1 MIPFLAL
8 VLKDLKLFFNNRR
21 AVIVGLVVPI
31 LLASFF
37 GYLFGGQG
45 GNAETSRVPVLV
57 IDQDGSD
64 ISRGLIVQLSGDK
77 NLDVKASTLDAARE
91 AVRKGKATAAIVIPK
106 NFGRDAGHALFT
118 GSGETGSSETGEN
131 KPELG
136 VLYDPSHHV
145 ELGMVKGIL
154 SGAVMQ
160 SVSKEMF
167 SGRSGREMVDESLAQ
182 VENNPRLP
190 AEDRKVL
197 GDLLGGVK
205 EFNERQ
211 DERRDRAGASGQT
224 QLSGGLTMPYQTRE
238 EAITSGHDVAYNGY
252 AHSFGGMAIQ
262 FILFMGL
269 DAGIAL
275 LMLRQSGLWQRLRA
289 APLSRSTL
297 LGSRA
302 VSASL
307 MSGFILAVLFSF
319 ARVVFGVRILGSFA
333 GFVGVC
339 AAFSLMTAAFGLMVA
354 ALGETVEATRGYAIM
369 ATLIMV
375 MLGGAWVP
383 TFVFP
388 RWLRTLTVVV
398 PTRWAMDGLDGM
410 TWRGLGF
417 SSALAPMAVL
427 LLFTLLFGVVA
438 VTRFRWR
445 TEG

>member
-8 VLKDLKLFFNNRR
+8 VRKDLKLFFNDRK
-21 AVIVGLVVPI
+21 AVIVGLLVPI
-31 LLASFF
+31 VLASFF

-45 GNAETSRVPVLV
+45 GNAETSKVPVLV

-64 ISRGLIVQLSGDK
+64 ISRGLITQLGSDK
-77 NLDVKASTLDAARE
+77 NLDVKPSTLDAARE
-91 AVRKGKATAAIVIPK
+91 AVRKGKATVAIVIPK
-106 NFGRDAGHALFT
+106 DFGKDAGQALFT
-118 GSGETGSSETGEN
+118 GANTGAS

-136 VLYDPSHHV
+136 VLYDPSHNV

-160 SVSKEMF
+160 TVSKEMF
-167 SGRSGREMVDESLAQ
+167 SGRSGREIVNESLAQ
-182 VENNPRLP
+182 VESNPRIS
-190 AEDRKVL
+190 AEDRKAL
-197 GDLLGGVK
+197 RDLLGGVK
-205 EFNERQ
+205 ELNQ
-211 DERRDRAGASGQT
+211 QRDRDGTSGQGE
-224 QLSGGLTMPYQTRE
+224 LSGGLTMPYETRE
-238 EAITSGHDVAYNGY
+238 QAITSGQDIQYNGY
-252 AHSFGGMAIQ
+252 AHSFAGMGVQ

-269 DAGIAL
+269 DAGIGL

-289 APLSRSTL
+289 APLSRTML
-297 LGSRA
+297 LGSRT

-307 MSGFILAVLFSF
+307 IAGFILLVLFVF
-319 ARVVFGVRILGSFA
+319 ARVVFGVHIRGSFA

-354 ALGETVEATRGYAIM
+354 ALGETVEATRGYSIM

-388 RWLRTLTVVV
+388 AWLRKLTVVV

-417 SSALAPMAVL
+417 SSALAPIGVL

-438 VTRFRWR
+438 VMRFKWR
-445 TEG
+445 TE

>member
-8 VLKDLKLFFNNRR
+8 VRKDLKLFFNDRK
-21 AVIVGLVVPI
+21 AVAVGLVAPI
-31 LLASFF
+31 VLASFF

-45 GNAETSRVPVLV
+45 GNAETSKVPVLV

-64 ISRGLIVQLSGDK
+64 VSRGLITQLGSDK
-77 NLDVKASTLDAARE
+77 NLDVKPSTLNTARA

-106 NFGRDAGHALFT
+106 DFGRDAGHALFT
-118 GSGETGSSETGEN
+118 GASATGAS
-131 KPELG
+131 KPQLG
-136 VLYDPSHHV
+136 VLYDPSHNV

-160 SVSKEMF
+160 AVSKEMF
-167 SGRSGREMVDESLAQ
+167 TGRSGREVVNESLAQ
-182 VENNPRLP
+182 VENNSQLP
-190 AEDRKVL
+190 AEDRKAL
-197 GDLLGGVK
+197 RDLLGGVK
-205 EFNERQ
+205 ELNERQ
-211 DERRDRAGASGQT
+211 DEQQNREGASGRT
-224 QLSGGLTMPYQTRE
+224 ELSGGLTMPYETRE
-238 EAITSGHDVAYNGY
+238 EAITSGQDVAYNGY

-269 DAGIAL
+269 DVGIAL

-289 APLSRSTL
+289 APLSRTTL
-297 LGSRA
+297 LGSRT

-307 MSGFILAVLFSF
+307 MAGFILLVMFGF
-319 ARVVFGVRILGSFA
+319 ARVVFGVRILGSFP
-333 GFVGVC
+333 GFVLVC
-339 AAFSLMTAAFGLMVA
+339 VAFSLMTAAFGLMIA
-354 ALGETVEATRGYAIM
+354 ALGETVEATRGYSIM

-388 RWLRTLTVVV
+388 VWLKKLTVVV

-417 SSALAPMAVL
+417 SSAVWPIAILLA
-427 LLFTLLFGVVA
+427 FTLLFGVVA
-438 VTRFRWR
+438 VMRFRWS
-445 TEG
+445 TD

>member
-8 VLKDLKLFFNNRR
+8 VRKDLKLFFNDRK
-21 AVIVGLVVPI
+21 AVIVSMLVPI
-31 LLASFF
+31 VLASFF

-45 GNAETSRVPVLV
+45 GNAETSKVPVLV
-57 IDQDGSD
+57 TDQDGSD
-64 ISRGLIVQLSGDK
+64 ISRGLITQLTGDK
-77 NLDVKASTLDAARE
+77 NLDVKPSTLEAARE

-106 NFGRDAGHALFT
+106 DFGRDAGHALFT
-118 GSGETGSSETGEN
+118 GAT

-136 VLYDPSHHV
+136 VLYDPSHNV
-145 ELGMVKGIL
+145 EFGMVKGIL

-160 SVSKEMF
+160 AVSKEMF
-167 SGRSGREMVDESLAQ
+167 TGKSGREMVNESLAQ
-182 VENNPRLP
+182 VENNPQMP
-190 AEDRKVL
+190 AESRKAL
-197 GDLLGGVK
+197 RDLLGGVK

-211 DERRDRAGASGQT
+211 NQQRDRAGESGQ
-224 QLSGGLTMPYQTRE
+224 QGESSGGLSMPYQTRE
-238 EAITSGHDVAYNGY
+238 QAITSGENVEYNGY
-252 AHSFGGMAIQ
+252 AHSFGGMGIQ

-269 DAGIAL
+269 DVGIAL

-289 APLSRSTL
+289 APLSRTML

-307 MSGFILAVLFSF
+307 IAGILLLVLFAF
-319 ARVVFGVRILGSFA
+319 ARVVFGVHIRGSFA
-333 GFVGVC
+333 GFLGVC

-354 ALGETVEATRGYAIM
+354 ALGETVEATRGYSIM

-383 TFVFP
+383 TFIFP
-388 RWLRTLTVVV
+388 KWLQKLTVII

-417 SSALAPMAVL
+417 SSALAPIAVL
-427 LLFTLLFGVVA
+427 LLFTILFGVVA
-438 VTRFRWR
+438 VMRFRWG

>member
-45 GNAETSRVPVLV
+45 GNAETSKVSVLV

-64 ISRGLIVQLSGDK
+64 ISRGLIAQLAGDK

-106 NFGRDAGHALFT
+106 DFGRDAGHALFT
-118 GSGETGSSETGEN
+118 GSSETGAN

-136 VLYDPSHHV
+136 VLYDPSHNM
-145 ELGMVKGIL
+145 ELGMVKGLL

-167 SGRSGREMVDESLAQ
+167 TGRSGREMVDESLAQ
-182 VENNPRLP
+182 VQNNPRLP
-190 AEDRKVL
+190 AEDRKAL

-205 EFNERQ
+205 EFNERH
-211 DERRDRAGASGQT
+211 DRAGASGQT

-333 GFVGVC
+333 GFGRVC

-354 ALGETVEATRGYAIM
+354 ALGETVEATRGYSIM

-388 RWLRTLTVVV
+388 KWLRTLTVVV

-417 SSALAPMAVL
+417 SSALAPIAVL

-445 TEG
+445 TEA

>member
-8 VLKDLKLFFNNRR
+8 VRKDLKLFFNDRK
-21 AVIVGLVVPI
+21 AVVVGLVAPI
-31 LLASFF
+31 VLASFF

-45 GNAETSRVPVLV
+45 GNAETSKVPVLV

-64 ISRGLIVQLSGDK
+64 VSRGLITQLGSDK
-77 NLDVKASTLDAARE
+77 NLEVKPSTLDTARA

-106 NFGRDAGHALFT
+106 DFGRDAGHALFT
-118 GSGETGSSETGEN
+118 GASATGAS
-131 KPELG
+131 KPQLG
-136 VLYDPSHHV
+136 VLYDPSHNV

-160 SVSKEMF
+160 AVSKEMF
-167 SGRSGREMVDESLAQ
+167 TGRSGREVVNESLAQ
-182 VENNPRLP
+182 VENNSQLP
-190 AEDRKVL
+190 AEDRKAL
-197 GDLLGGVK
+197 RDLLGGVK
-205 EFNERQ
+205 ELNERQ
-211 DERRDRAGASGQT
+211 DEQQNREGASGRT
-224 QLSGGLTMPYQTRE
+224 ELSGGLTMPYETRE
-238 EAITSGHDVAYNGY
+238 EAITSGQDVAYNGY

-269 DAGIAL
+269 DVGIAL

-289 APLSRSTL
+289 APLSRTML
-297 LGSRA
+297 LGSRT

-307 MSGFILAVLFSF
+307 MAGFILLVMFGF
-319 ARVVFGVRILGSFA
+319 ARVVFGVRILGSFP
-333 GFVGVC
+333 GFVLVC
-339 AAFSLMTAAFGLMVA
+339 VAFSLMTAAFGLMIA
-354 ALGETVEATRGYAIM
+354 SLGETVEATRGYSIM

-388 RWLRTLTVVV
+388 VWLKKLTVVV

-417 SSALAPMAVL
+417 SSAVWPIAILLA
-427 LLFTLLFGVVA
+427 FTLLFGVVA
-438 VTRFRWR
+438 VMRFRWS
-445 TEG
+445 TD

>member
-8 VLKDLKLFFNNRR
+8 VRKDLKLFFSDRR
-21 AVIVGLVVPI
+21 AMIVSMLVPI
-31 LLASFF
+31 VLAAFF

-45 GNAETSRVPVLV
+45 GNAETSKVPVLV
-57 IDQDGSD
+57 IDQDDSD
-64 ISRGLIVQLSGDK
+64 ISRGLITQLAREKS
-77 NLDVKASTLDAARE
+77 LDVKPSALDSARE
-91 AVRKGKATAAIVIPK
+91 AVRKGKATVAIVIPR
-106 NFGRDAGHALFT
+106 NFGTDAGHALFT
-118 GSGETGSSETGEN
+118 SAS

-136 VLYDPSHHV
+136 VLYDPSHNV

-160 SVSKEMF
+160 TVSKEMF
-167 SGRSGREMVDESLAQ
+167 TGKSGREMVNESLAQ
-182 VENNPRLP
+182 VENSTQLP
-190 AEDRKVL
+190 ADDKKALR
-197 GDLLGGVK
+197 DLLGGVK

-211 DERRDRAGASGQT
+211 DERRDRAGASGV
-224 QLSGGLTMPYQTRE
+224 LSGGMTMPYQTRE
-238 EAITSGHDVAYNGY
+238 QAITSGQDVAYNGY
-252 AHSFGGMAIQ
+252 AHSFGGMGIQ

-269 DAGIAL
+269 DVGIAL

-289 APLSRSTL
+289 APLSRTML

-307 MSGFILAVLFSF
+307 MAGFILLVLFSF

-354 ALGETVEATRGYAIM
+354 ALGETVEATRGYSIM
-369 ATLIMV
+369 ATLFMV

-383 TFVFP
+383 TFIFP
-388 RWLRTLTVVV
+388 KWLQRLTVVI

-417 SSALAPMAVL
+417 SSALAPIAVL

-445 TEG
+445 TD